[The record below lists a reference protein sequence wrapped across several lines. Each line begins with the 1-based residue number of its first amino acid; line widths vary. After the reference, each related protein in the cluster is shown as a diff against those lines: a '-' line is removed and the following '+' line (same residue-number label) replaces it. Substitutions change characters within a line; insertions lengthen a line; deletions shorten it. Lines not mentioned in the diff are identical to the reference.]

1 MKQQTAMIDQAPLI
15 SPRFVWKLTAA
26 ISVLCLLTVA
36 ISISGRFL
44 GQSMLLAGH
53 TTDETPLEI
62 IIGNDVLILP
72 TNVVRFEK
80 ARRSGVHDAIDT
92 YFTWP
97 GMMGYTT
104 ETRDLFSQTDSADGL
119 IFVHLNQA
127 TMSKDMT
134 GRFGPIYRRLVEGS
148 PVAGPGG
155 LVSYRIKSGTGYASE
170 LLYADPAGG
179 THPYVVR
186 CLVDNPTDSGFTTQ
200 TGCQR
205 DIAIGEDLSLTY
217 RFSINLLE
225 DWQRI
230 EADVRARFEAALS
243 ASL

>member
-1 MKQQTAMIDQAPLI
+1 MKQQTEMIDQAPLL
-15 SPRFVWKLTAA
+15 SPRFVWKLTGA
-26 ISVLCLLTVA
+26 IAILCLLTLA
-36 ISISGRFL
+36 ISLSGRHF

-53 TTDETPLEI
+53 TIDETPVEI

-72 TNVVRFEK
+72 TNVIRFEK
-80 ARRSGVHDAIDT
+80 SRRSGIHDTIDT

-97 GMMGYTT
+97 GMTGYTT
-104 ETRDLFSQTDSADGL
+104 QTRDLFNQTDSADGL
-119 IFVHLNQA
+119 IFAHLNQA

-134 GRFGPIYRRLVEGS
+134 GRFGPIYKRLVEGS
-148 PVAGPGG
+148 PIAGPGG

-170 LLYADPAGG
+170 LLYADPTGG

-186 CLVDNPTDSGFTTQ
+186 CLVDNPSESGFTTQ

-225 DWQRI
+225 DWKRI